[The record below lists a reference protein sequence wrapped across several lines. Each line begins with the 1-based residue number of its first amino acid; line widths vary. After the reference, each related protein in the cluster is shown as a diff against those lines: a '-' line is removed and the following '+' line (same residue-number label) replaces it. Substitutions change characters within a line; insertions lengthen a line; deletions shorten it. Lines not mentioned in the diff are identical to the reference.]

1 MLDVCKLTR
10 KSNAS
15 LELQNIL
22 NFVEALL
29 ILYDTQQLT
38 KNLIFMRHQVDVSD
52 ENNAKALLVRK
63 LTK

>member
-15 LELQNIL
+15 LELQKIL

-52 ENNAKALLVRK
+52 ENNDESWH
-63 LTK
+63 